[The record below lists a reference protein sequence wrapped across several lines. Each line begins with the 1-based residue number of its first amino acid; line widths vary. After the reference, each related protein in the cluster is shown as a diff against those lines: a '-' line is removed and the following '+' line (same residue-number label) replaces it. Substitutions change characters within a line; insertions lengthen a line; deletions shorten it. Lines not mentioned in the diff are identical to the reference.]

1 MIAPDDPYQWTL
13 PTFITNKLV
22 DLNIYPY
29 NTPSVCNYNPS
40 CKTYKD
46 NGVAIVVYMS
56 EALPELLQRVSF
68 TYTDDQ
74 GKKHYWSFFN
84 FENVY
89 VNGQMFTLA
98 RGRLGAHKTKDV
110 IFVKE
115 SEFSN

>member
-1 MIAPDDPYQWTL
+1 
-13 PTFITNKLV
+13 V
-22 DLNIYPY
+22 DLDIYPY
-29 NTPSVCNYNPS
+29 NDSSVCYSNPS

-46 NGVAIVVYMS
+46 NGVAIVDNMGQ
-56 EALPELLQRVSF
+56 AFPELLQRVSF

-89 VNGQMFTLA
+89 VDGKMFTLA
-98 RGRLGAHKTKDV
+98 RGRFGANETKDV

-115 SEFSN
+115 SEFSK